1 MKIVLVGG
9 VFSDERGTS
18 ARSRTTPETI
28 LMDGF
33 LARGHSVEV
42 FAHAAFSPDVDAD
55 IVHVHHLGV
64 GALAMASST
73 NRIPFVFTSHNGQ
86 IHSGFESSFLHRRAF
101 TYVLSRA
108 DAAVALTDA
117 ESTFLRS
124 YLGPHVPCA
133 VIPNGVDGTRFY
145 PDGARQQ
152 DSGKVTILYVG
163 QLIPVKGLEYL
174 VDALALL
181 RQNPAWRLRMVYHN
195 STLLEELKARA
206 ARHGLLDRIEFLG
219 SVASA
224 DMGRIYREADLLVL
238 PSLGEALPSVI
249 TEAFL
254 SGLPVVAT
262 AITGL
267 RDQVNE
273 YGILCLPADATSLA
287 RAIEEMM
294 LRVPSFRARSA
305 EMRQYALER
314 FSIHAMVE
322 NHLRLYASV
331 VSCGERP
338 MIKRAADIFVAA
350 STNTYRRA
358 RRWGLPP
365 A

>member
-1 MKIVLVGG
+1 VKIALVGG

-28 LMDGF
+28 LMEGF
-33 LARGHSVEV
+33 LTRGHSVEV

-64 GALAMASST
+64 GALAMASSS
-73 NRIPFVFTSHNGQ
+73 NRTPFVFTSHNGQ
-86 IHSGFESSFLHRRAF
+86 IHSGFDSSFLHRRAF
-101 TYVLSRA
+101 AYVLSRV

-117 ESTFLRS
+117 ESSFLRP
-124 YLGPHVPCA
+124 YLGPHVPCP

-145 PDGARQQ
+145 PERARKHDQ
-152 DSGKVTILYVG
+152 GKVTILYVG

-174 VDALALL
+174 IDALALL
-181 RQNPAWRLRMVYHN
+181 RHHPTWRLRMVYHN
-195 STLLEELKARA
+195 SAQLEELKDRA
-206 ARHGLLDRIEFLG
+206 TRHGILDRIEFLG
-219 SVASA
+219 SVASEN
-224 DMGRIYREADLLVL
+224 MGRIYREADLLVL

-267 RDQVNE
+267 ADQVNE
-273 YGILCLPADATSLA
+273 YGILCLPADAASLA
-287 RAIEEMM
+287 RAMEEMM
-294 LRVPSFRARSA
+294 LRLPSFRARSA
-305 EMRQYALER
+305 EMRDYALER

-322 NHLRLYASV
+322 SHLRLYASV
-331 VSCGERP
+331 VSRGDRP
-338 MIKRAADIFVAA
+338 MIKRVSDMFVAA